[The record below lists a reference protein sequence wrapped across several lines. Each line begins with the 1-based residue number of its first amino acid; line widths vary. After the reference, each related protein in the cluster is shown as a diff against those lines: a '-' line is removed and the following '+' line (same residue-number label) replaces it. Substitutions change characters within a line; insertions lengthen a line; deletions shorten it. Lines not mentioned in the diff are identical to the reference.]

1 MPYIERIIDRELSE
15 RLKAMGAAVIEGP
28 KACGKTVTAQHLAAS
43 EVRLDVDLEAR
54 QAAALEPALVLDG
67 PTPRLID
74 EWQLEPAI
82 WNHVRRAID
91 DRRQPGQ
98 FILTG
103 SAVPADDITRHS
115 GAGRLTRI
123 RMRPMSLYEKS
134 KSTGRISLSR
144 LLDGSAEGSPE
155 AKLTLPELA
164 KQIALGGWPGLLEL
178 NEDAGLG
185 FSRDYLEEIRRV
197 DISAVSG
204 AHRDPVKVGRLLQ
217 SIGRN
222 VASSPSVATL
232 ARDAGGPDGSL
243 RHETVSEYLDALR
256 RLMIVEEQPAWGVH
270 LRTTHSLRKAA
281 KIHFV
286 DPSLAVAA
294 MGSGPERLVKDFNFL
309 GFLFES
315 LVIRDL
321 HIYSQSADAEVLH
334 YRDSDGLEVDAI
346 VEARDGRW
354 AAFEIKLGANR
365 IDEAAANLH
374 KFAKRIDTDTCG
386 PPAVLGVIVGSGYG
400 YCREDGVQVIPIGSL
415 GP

>member
-1 MPYIERIIDRELSE
+1 
-15 RLKAMGAAVIEGP
+15 MGAAVIEGP

-43 EVRLDVDLEAR
+43 EARLDVDLEAR
-54 QAAALEPALVLDG
+54 QAAALEPTLVLDG

-164 KQIALGGWPGLLEL
+164 KQISLGGWPGLLGL
-178 NEDAGLG
+178 NEDEGLG
-185 FSRDYLEEIRRV
+185 FARDYLEEIRRV
-197 DISAVSG
+197 DVSAVSG
-204 AHRDPVKVGRLLQ
+204 AGRDPVKVGRLLQ

-294 MGSGPERLVKDFNFL
+294 MGTGPERLVKDFNLL

-321 HIYSQSADAEVLH
+321 RIYSQSAGAEVLH

-354 AAFEIKLGANR
+354 AAFEIKLGTNR

-374 KFAKRIDTDTCG
+374 KFAKRIDTDSCG

-400 YCREDGVQVIPIGSL
+400 YRRDDGVQIIPIGSL

>member
-1 MPYIERIIDRELSE
+1 MAYIERIIDRVLTE

-54 QAAALEPALVLDG
+54 QAAALEPAFVLDG

-74 EWQLEPAI
+74 EWQMEPTI

-91 DRRQPGQ
+91 DRRKPGQ

-115 GAGRLTRI
+115 GAGRLTRL

-134 KSTGRISLSR
+134 RSTGRISLSR
-144 LLDGSAEGSPE
+144 LLSGNTGGSAE

-164 KQIALGGWPGLLEL
+164 EEIALGGWPSLLEL
-178 NEDAGLG
+178 DKDAGLG
-185 FSRDYLEEIRRV
+185 FAGDYLEEIRRTDV
-197 DISAVSG
+197 SSVSG
-204 AHRDPVKVGRLLQ
+204 AHRDPVKVGRLLR
-217 SIGRN
+217 SISRN
-222 VASSPSVATL
+222 VASSPSIATL

-270 LRTTHSLRKAA
+270 LRTTHRLRKAA

-294 MGSGPERLVKDFNFL
+294 MNTGPERLVKDLNFL
-309 GFLFES
+309 GLLFES
-315 LVIRDL
+315 LAIRDL
-321 HIYSQSADAEVLH
+321 RVYSQSADAGVLH

-354 AAFEIKLGANR
+354 AAFEIKLGSNR

-386 PPAVLGVIVGSGYG
+386 PPAVLGVIVSSGYG
-400 YCREDGVQVIPIGSL
+400 YRREDGVQVIPIGSL

>member
-103 SAVPADDITRHS
+103 SAVPPDDITRHS

-185 FSRDYLEEIRRV
+185 FARDYLEEIRRV

-204 AHRDPVKVGRLLQ
+204 AHRDPVKVERLLQ

-294 MGSGPERLVKDFNFL
+294 MGSGPERLVKDFNLL

-321 HIYSQSADAEVLH
+321 RIYSQSADAEVLH
-334 YRDSDGLEVDAI
+334 YRDSDGVEVDAI

>member
-1 MPYIERIIDRELSE
+1 MPYAERIIDRELSE
-15 RLKAMGAAVIEGP
+15 KLKTVGAAVIEGP

-43 EVRLDVDLEAR
+43 EVRLDVDPEAR
-54 QAAALEPALVLDG
+54 QAAALEPAFVLDG

-74 EWQLEPAI
+74 EWQLEPGI

-91 DRRQPGQ
+91 DRRKPGQ

-115 GAGRLTRI
+115 GAGRLTRLH
-123 RMRPMSLYEKS
+123 MRPMSFYEKS
-134 KSTGRISLSR
+134 RSTGRISLSS

-164 KQIALGGWPGLLEL
+164 KQIALGGWPALLES
-178 NEDAGLG
+178 NENEGLG
-185 FSRDYLEEIRRV
+185 FAGDYLEEIRRV
-197 DISAVSG
+197 DVSAVSG
-204 AHRDPVKVGRLLQ
+204 THRDPVKVGRLLQ

-222 VASSPSVATL
+222 VASSPSIATL
-232 ARDAGGPDGSL
+232 ARDGGGADGSL

-270 LRTTHSLRKAA
+270 LRTTHRLRKAA

-294 MGSGPERLVKDFNFL
+294 MNTGPERLVKDFNLL
-309 GFLFES
+309 GLLFES
-315 LVIRDL
+315 LAIRDL
-321 HIYSQSADAEVLH
+321 RVYSQDANAEVLH

-354 AAFEIKLGANR
+354 AAFEIKLGSNR
-365 IDEAAANLH
+365 IDEAAASLH

-400 YCREDGVQVIPIGSL
+400 YRREDGVQVIPIGAL

>member
-1 MPYIERIIDRELSE
+1 MPYAERIIDSELSGK
-15 RLKAMGAAVIEGP
+15 LKTIGAAVIEGP

-43 EVRLDVDLEAR
+43 EVRLDVDPEAR
-54 QAAALEPALVLDG
+54 EAAALEPAFVLDG

-91 DRRQPGQ
+91 DRRKPGQ

-134 KSTGRISLSR
+134 RSTGRISLSR
-144 LLDGSAEGSPE
+144 LLDGGAEGSPE

-164 KQIALGGWPGLLEL
+164 KQIALGGWPALLEL
-178 NEDAGLG
+178 SEEEGLG
-185 FSRDYLEEIRRV
+185 FAADYLEEIRRIDV
-197 DISAVSG
+197 SAVSG
-204 AHRDPVKVGRLLQ
+204 TRRDPVKVGRLLH

-222 VASSPSVATL
+222 VATSPSIATL
-232 ARDAGGPDGSL
+232 ARDAGGAEGSL
-243 RHETVSEYLDALR
+243 RHETVGGYLDALR

-270 LRTTHSLRKAA
+270 LRTTHRLRKAA

-294 MGSGPERLVKDFNFL
+294 LNTGPERLVKDLNLL
-309 GFLFES
+309 GLLFES
-315 LVIRDL
+315 LAIRDL
-321 HIYSQSADAEVLH
+321 RVYSQNADAEVLH

-346 VEARDGRW
+346 VEARGGRW
-354 AAFEIKLGANR
+354 AAFEIKLGSNR

-374 KFAKRIDTDTCG
+374 KFAKRIDTGICG

-400 YCREDGVQVIPIGSL
+400 YRREDGVQVIPLGAL

>member
-1 MPYIERIIDRELSE
+1 MPYIERIIDRELTE
-15 RLKAMGAAVIEGP
+15 KLKALGAAVIEGP

-115 GAGRLTRI
+115 GAGRLTRL

-134 KSTGRISLSR
+134 RSTGRISLSR

-155 AKLTLPELA
+155 AKLALPEIT

-178 NEDAGLG
+178 NEEEG
-185 FSRDYLEEIRRV
+185 FGFARDYLEEIRRV

-204 AHRDPVKVGRLLQ
+204 TRRDPVKVGRLLH

-294 MGSGPERLVKDFNFL
+294 LGTGPERLAKDFNLL

-315 LVIRDL
+315 LAIRDL
-321 HIYSQSADAEVLH
+321 RVYSQNADAEVLH

-365 IDEAAANLH
+365 IDEAAANLN

-400 YCREDGVQVIPIGSL
+400 YRRDDGVQVIPLGAL